1 MFLPV
6 YACNCVLHE
15 SIRNP
20 WQKQRTGPVSFF
32 SIFQIITANFL
43 FSRELFKMA
52 PSLMSWMETS

>member
-20 WQKQRTGPVSFF
+20 EQKQRTGQVSFF
-32 SIFQIITANFL
+32 SIFQIITPNFL
-43 FSRELFKMA
+43 FSRDLYKMA
-52 PSLMSWMETS
+52 PSLMFRMETS